1 MEMLRQ
7 RRRVKRPVFITE
19 DEAAEAARIA
29 AEVGCAIGSVLRLAV
44 TRGLPRRGRRGA
56 PRQGGRRVGTS
67 GGAGS
72 RPSSPDTAQ
81 LGL

>member
-1 MEMLRQ
+1 MMEMLRQ

-44 TRGLPRRGRRGA
+44 TRGLPRVAAEVRRA
-56 PRQGGRRVGTS
+56 KE
-67 GGAGS
+67 GGA
-72 RPSSPDTAQ
+72 
-81 LGL
+81 